1 MDYDIAIIGAG
12 AAGLTAAIYA
22 VRAGK
27 KTAVFEKLVAG
38 GQIVNTPKISN
49 YPGTPGISG
58 AAWSQ
63 ALEKQASDLG
73 AEMIYDEVLQLEQV
87 DNGFK
92 LSTEDESYTARTVIV
107 ATGLNERKME
117 VPGEA
122 KFIGRGVSF
131 CATCDGSFYKDKTV
145 AVVGGG
151 NTALSDALYLSDL
164 AKKVY
169 LVHRRTEFRG
179 EFALQEKI
187 KTRKNV
193 ELVLGYVPTEVLG
206 DKHVTG
212 LKVRER
218 EDEAGNSEETLDVDG
233 IFVAVGKI
241 PNNQLIADLV
251 ELDESGYA
259 ITDDR
264 CSTKTPGLFV
274 AGDGRVKEL
283 RQLVTATA
291 DGAVAASSASE
302 YLQN

>member
-1 MDYDIAIIGAG
+1 MDYDVAIIGAG

-169 LVHRRTEFRG
+169 LVHRRAEFRG

-193 ELVLGYVPTEVLG
+193 ELVLGYMPIEVVG
-206 DKHVTG
+206 DKRVTG
-212 LKVRER
+212 LKIRER
-218 EDEAGNSEETLDVDG
+218 EGTLEKTLGVDG

-241 PNNQLIADLV
+241 PSNQLIADLV
-251 ELDESGYA
+251 ELDEAGYA
-259 ITDDR
+259 ITDDK
-264 CSTKTPGLFV
+264 CGTKTPGLFV

-291 DGAVAASSASE
+291 DGAVAASSAIDF
-302 YLQN
+302 LA

>member
-1 MDYDIAIIGAG
+1 M
-12 AAGLTAAIYA
+12 
-22 VRAGK
+22 
-27 KTAVFEKLVAG
+27 AG

-73 AEMIYDEVLQLEQV
+73 AEMIYDEVLQLEQI
-87 DNGFK
+87 DGGFK

-107 ATGLNERKME
+107 ATGLDERKME

-122 KFIGRGVSF
+122 KFVGRGVSF

-193 ELVLGYVPTEVLG
+193 ELVLGYMPIEVVG
-206 DKHVTG
+206 DKRVTG
-212 LKVRER
+212 LKIRER
-218 EDEAGNSEETLDVDG
+218 EGTLEKTLGVDG

-241 PNNQLIADLV
+241 PSNQLVADLV
-251 ELDESGYA
+251 ELDEAGYA
-259 ITDDR
+259 ITDDK
-264 CSTKTPGLFV
+264 CQTKTPGLFV

-291 DGAVAASSASE
+291 DGAVAASSAIDF
-302 YLQN
+302 LA

>member
-187 KTRKNV
+187 KTHKNV
-193 ELVLGYVPTEVLG
+193 ELVLGYMPIEVVG

-212 LKVRER
+212 LKIRER
-218 EDEAGNSEETLDVDG
+218 EGTLEKTLGVDG

-241 PNNQLIADLV
+241 PSNQLIADLV
-251 ELDESGYA
+251 ELDEAGYA

-291 DGAVAASSASE
+291 DGAISASSASE

>member
-1 MDYDIAIIGAG
+1 MDYDVAIIGAG

-193 ELVLGYVPTEVLG
+193 ELVLGYMPIEVVG
-206 DKHVTG
+206 DKRVTG
-212 LKVRER
+212 LKIRER
-218 EDEAGNSEETLDVDG
+218 EGTLEKTLGVDG

-241 PNNQLIADLV
+241 PSNQLIADLV
-251 ELDESGYA
+251 ELDEAGYA

-291 DGAVAASSASE
+291 DGAISASSAIDF
-302 YLQN
+302 LA

>member
-1 MDYDIAIIGAG
+1 MDYDVAIIGAG

-92 LSTEDESYTARTVIV
+92 FSTEDESYTARTVIV

-179 EFALQEKI
+179 EFALQEKV
-187 KTRKNV
+187 KARKNV
-193 ELVLGYVPTEVLG
+193 ELVLGYVPAEVVG
-206 DKHVTG
+206 DNHVTS

-218 EDEAGNSEETLDVDG
+218 DGDAEKLLGVDG
-233 IFVAVGKI
+233 VFVAVGKM

-251 ELDESGYA
+251 ELDETGYA

-291 DGAVAASSASE
+291 DGAIAASSAIDF
-302 YLQN
+302 LA